1 VRETGFADAI
11 FRRRLVKPVPVLA
24 GVALLSVLASVC
36 CRRAATPNILLIT
49 LDTTRADRIGAY
61 GYRAAETPA
70 IDRLA
75 ADGILFERAVS
86 AAPITLPA
94 HVSLLTGLY
103 PFRHGV
109 RNNGNFV
116 LDKNIPTLATLLRDG
131 GYRTAAFVS
140 AFVLD
145 RRYGLARG
153 FDQYDDRFELERRG
167 GDTGAAV
174 DAWLAAN
181 GRADRPFFA
190 WVHFY
195 DPHDPYDP
203 PAPFRGAFAGRP
215 YDGEIAYDDQVV
227 GTIVA
232 RLKSLDLDSSTI
244 VAVVGDHGES
254 LGDHDEATHAMFVY
268 ESAVRVPM
276 ILRAPGFAA
285 GRRVPELVRTIDL
298 APTLLSLAGRPPLAT
313 AQGQS
318 LVPLIRGARTQ
329 VPDAAY
335 AETYFPRLFMNW
347 SALRSIQDARW
358 KYIDAPVAE
367 LYDLTNDPGERINLA
382 AREPGRVAAMKRAFD
397 TMTGGEEGAV
407 APVAIDRDTARKL
420 AALGYIGAAVD
431 RSGASEAARPDP
443 KAMIG
448 VFNRLRE
455 ANAAIQQRRYA
466 EAESSA
472 RSVLQQDATNA
483 FAMMIV
489 ARAEMEQ
496 GRYREAAKDYRQY
509 AELVPSSADAHQWI
523 AVCLSRLGDVDGAMR
538 EVDISLGL
546 DPRHA
551 EARALRGGLLA
562 RRGHLDDAVG
572 ELRTAVDIAPDNVPF
587 RIGLARLLI
596 DRQRLDEAEAEIRH
610 ALDREPGNPDALAA
624 RASVLAGRGQLD
636 AARAEFERALAA
648 QPDAD
653 DVRLDFA
660 GVLERLGR
668 SADARRE
675 YTRLADGRWT
685 PEDIRRAARER
696 LR

>member
-1 VRETGFADAI
+1 
-11 FRRRLVKPVPVLA
+11 VKPAPVFAAIAWLSCLA
-24 GVALLSVLASVC
+24 AVGCSRGAPPS
-36 CRRAATPNILLIT
+36 ILLVT

-61 GYRAAETPA
+61 GYRAARTPA
-70 IDRLA
+70 LDRLA
-75 ADGILFERAVS
+75 TEGVLFERAVS

-103 PFRHGV
+103 PFKHGV
-109 RNNGNFV
+109 RNNGNFI
-116 LDKNIPTLATLLRDG
+116 LDQRVPTLATVLHDS

-145 RRYGLARG
+145 RRYGLSRG
-153 FDQYDDRFELERRG
+153 FDHYDDRFELERRG
-167 GDTGAAV
+167 GDTGAAA

-190 WVHFY
+190 WVHLY

-203 PAPFRGAFAGRP
+203 PAPFRDVFAGRP

-227 GTIVA
+227 GAIVA
-232 RLKSLDLDSSTI
+232 RLKSLDLESSTI

-276 ILRAPGFAA
+276 MVRGRAIAA
-285 GRRVPELVRTIDL
+285 GKRVPELVRSIDL
-298 APTLLSLAGRPPLAT
+298 APTLLALAGRPPLAN
-313 AQGQS
+313 AQGRNLMP
-318 LVPLIRGARTQ
+318 LVGGDRSQA
-329 VPDAAY
+329 PDAAY

-347 SALRSIQDARW
+347 AALRSIQDARW
-358 KYIDAPVAE
+358 KYIAAPEPE
-367 LYDLTNDPGERINLA
+367 LYDLTNDPGERTNVALREAGRTA
-382 AREPGRVAAMKRAFD
+382 ALKRAFD
-397 TMTGGEEGAV
+397 AMTGGEEGSVTPA
-407 APVAIDRDTARKL
+407 AIDRETAQKL

-431 RSGASEAARPDP
+431 RPGSSEAVRPDP

-448 VFNRLRE
+448 VFNQLRE
-455 ANAAIQQRRYA
+455 ANAAIQQRRYPD
-466 EAESSA
+466 AESSA
-472 RSVLQQDATNA
+472 RSVLEKDRTNA
-483 FAMMIV
+483 FAVMIV

-496 GRYREAAKDYRQY
+496 GKYHEAVKDYRHY
-509 AELVPSSADAHQWI
+509 ADLVPSSADAHQWI
-523 AVCLSRLGDVDGAMR
+523 AVCLSRLGDVEGALR
-538 EVDISLGL
+538 EVDVSLGL
-546 DPRHA
+546 DARHA

-562 RRGHLDDAVG
+562 RSGRLDEAVR
-572 ELRTAVDIAPDNVPF
+572 ELRSAVEIAPDNVPF
-587 RIGLARLLI
+587 RIGLGRLLI
-596 DRQRLDEAEAEIRH
+596 GQQRLDEADAEIRH
-610 ALDREPGNPDALAA
+610 ALDRQPGNPDAHAA
-624 RASVLAGRGQLD
+624 RASVLVGRGQLD
-636 AARAEFERALAA
+636 AARVEFEHALAA

-668 SADARRE
+668 AAEARGE
-675 YTRLADGRWT
+675 YTRLANGRST